1 MSYYWLFAALTL
13 LELILFILLGR
24 FFIRLRQSES
34 ALIELQNSQ
43 AELLEKLSLNARLE
57 DELLRS
63 FKERQKELL
72 LLDNQL
78 RESSSQLRAL
88 LGQAEQVS
96 RSPHFLR
103 EIIINGNRS
112 GLSLIE
118 LAQQT
123 GLSVDEIQLIL
134 SQAG

>member
-34 ALIELQNSQ
+34 ALTELQNSQ

-72 LLDNQL
+72 QLDNRL
-78 RESSSQLRAL
+78 RESSAQLRAL

-103 EIIINGNRS
+103 EVIINGNRN
-112 GLSLIE
+112 GLSLME
-118 LAQQT
+118 LARQT